1 MTVAVGTVQ
10 NGKVVLH
17 GVALPDGAV
26 VTVLADE
33 DRLPVRLPPALE
45 AELLAAIDEAD
56 AEEGGA
62 GPEFFDELKRLYG

>member
-1 MTVAVGTVQ
+1 MTVAIGTVQ
-10 NGKVVLH
+10 NGKVVLQ

-33 DRLPVRLPPALE
+33 DQLPIRLPPALE
-45 AELLAAIDEAD
+45 SELLAVIDEAD